1 MITKIKYY
9 LFLAVSAGMLALP
22 LTVPVAV
29 HAAGGAGCKGISK
42 GIAEGASSTSTQ
54 GVNCVSDQNVD
65 NQLGSLAEKAVNLF
79 SFIVGAVAVIMIIYG
94 GFRYITSGGDSG
106 SVGTAK
112 NTLIYAIVGLIIVA
126 LAQIIVRFVLST
138 TDNTINTN

>member
-29 HAAGGAGCKGISK
+29 LAAPGPGSCDGISK
-42 GIAEGASSTSTQ
+42 GIAQGASSTS
-54 GVNCVSDQNVD
+54 DQNVGCEND
-65 NQLGSLAEKAVNLF
+65 NQTKQQLGQLANQAVNLF
-79 SFIVGAVAVIMIIYG
+79 SFIVGAIAVIMIIYG

-138 TDNTINTN
+138 TQETLN